1 MTISLVSNTAA
12 MTGQRHLKR
21 THFDLNRSL
30 HRLTSGKRI
39 NSAMDDA
46 AGLGVSENMRAQ
58 IRGLTQAARNAND
71 GLSVVQT
78 AEGAMSEI
86 SSLLIRM
93 RELTVQAATDTLND
107 TERGYLDTEFQD
119 LISEID
125 RISTTTLFNGNALLD
140 GTYATTGLDF
150 QVGFENGADFRISV
164 TIPDSSTTG
173 LGFAGAEAVG
183 TKTDA
188 QSAMSTI
195 DTALET
201 LSTGRALM
209 GSRANRLLAAAN
221 GAEVMKEN
229 LSAANSRI
237 SDTDVA
243 IETSVL
249 ARGQVLMQAGTSM
262 LAQANQQTQLAM
274 QLIGG

>member
-1 MTISLVSNTAA
+1 MSISLVSNLAA

-21 THFDLNRSL
+21 NHFALNRSL
-30 HRLTSGKRI
+30 NRLTSGQRI

-58 IRGLTQAARNAND
+58 IRGLNQAVRNAND

-86 SSLLIRM
+86 SNMLIRM

-119 LISEID
+119 LISEVD
-125 RISTTTLFNGNALLD
+125 RISNTTLFNGNSLLD
-140 GTYATTGLDF
+140 GSFATTGLDF
-150 QVGFENGADFRISV
+150 QVGHQNGANFRISV

-173 LGFAGAEAVG
+173 LGFAGTEAVG

-188 QSAMSTI
+188 QNSMTI
-195 DTALET
+195 ID
-201 LSTGRALM
+201 
-209 GSRANRLLAAAN
+209 
-221 GAEVMKEN
+221 
-229 LSAANSRI
+229 I
-237 SDTDVA
+237 
-243 IETSVL
+243 
-249 ARGQVLMQAGTSM
+249 
-262 LAQANQQTQLAM
+262 
-274 QLIGG
+274 